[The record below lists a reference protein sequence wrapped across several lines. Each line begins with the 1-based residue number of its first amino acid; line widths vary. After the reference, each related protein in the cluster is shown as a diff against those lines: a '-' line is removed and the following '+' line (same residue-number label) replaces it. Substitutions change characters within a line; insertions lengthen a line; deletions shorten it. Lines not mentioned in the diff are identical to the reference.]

1 MARKTPIKQ
10 PTKEQE
16 EKNYEEEVYQRD
28 NLIYDPDQIN
38 IITREITIKELL
50 RKIGEK
56 FIDLASDF
64 PGYTDIWNDE
74 VKSRF
79 IESIIIRIPLPAF
92 YVDGTNEKQ
101 WLVVDGLQRLSAL
114 KQFINDK
121 TLCLTGLEYLDIELD
136 GKTYQELDRKYQRRI
151 EETQVTVNLIAPGTP
166 TKVKYNIFK
175 RINTGGGL
183 LNLQEIRYAL
193 NPGKAL
199 KLLAEI
205 AKSPEFTNVIQISE
219 TKIKRMEDREFV
231 LGALAVM
238 LTPTSYKDY
247 AKDKREEFLDNA
259 IKTINSLSDYEMKQL
274 AKKFKKTMFDY
285 QKIFANQTVSQSKRT
300 SRFSRDKTLSQSKT
314 LTLFFSNKALFET
327 CIFHISQLNI
337 QEIQKLKIRKQD
349 LINKFTEYLDKDKE
363 FAKSISQAQD
373 KIEYRFETIE
383 KIIRA
388 VIND

>member
-1 MARKTPIKQ
+1 MARKTPTGRKL
-10 PTKEQE
+10 PSKYQE
-16 EKNYEEEVYQRD
+16 EENYKEEVYQRD

-50 RKIGEK
+50 RKIGEN

-64 PGYTDIWNDE
+64 HGYTDIWNDA
-74 VKSRF
+74 VKSRL

-114 KQFINDK
+114 KEFINDN

-136 GKTYQELDRKYQRRI
+136 GKTYKELDRKYQRRI
-151 EETQVTVNLIAPGTP
+151 EETQVKVYLITPGTP
-166 TKVKYNIFK
+166 AKVKYNIFK

-183 LNLQEIRYAL
+183 LTLQEIRHTL
-193 NPGKAL
+193 NPGKAV
-199 KLLAEI
+199 KLLAEL

-238 LTPTSYKDY
+238 LTSDSYKDY
-247 AKDKREEFLDNA
+247 ARYKREEFLDNA
-259 IKTINSLSDYEMKQL
+259 MKKINSLSDYEIKQL
-274 AKKFKKTMFDY
+274 ANKFKKTMVDY
-285 QKIFANQTVSQSKRT
+285 QKIFGNQHIRQSNKLRRY
-300 SRFSRDKTLSQSKT
+300 SLDKTLSET
-314 LTLFFSNKALFET
+314 LLLSNKALFET
-327 CIFHISQLNI
+327 LSFHISQLNS
-337 QEIQKLKIRKQD
+337 QEIQKLIMRKQD
-349 LINKFTEYLDKDKE
+349 LIDKFIEYVDKDKE
-363 FAKSISQAQD
+363 FTKSISQAQD

-383 KIIRA
+383 KLS
-388 VIND
+388 DQL